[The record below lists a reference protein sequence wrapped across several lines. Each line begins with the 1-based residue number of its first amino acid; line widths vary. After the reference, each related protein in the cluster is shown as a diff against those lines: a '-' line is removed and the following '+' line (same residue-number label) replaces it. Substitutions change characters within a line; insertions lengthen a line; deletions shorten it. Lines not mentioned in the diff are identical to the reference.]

1 MDLPMPRHRNRPI
14 MRPPLEVTINGPRGD
29 EWERVCGTRTFP
41 VTSFNPVRAN
51 LPGKPNAEVYIMNV
65 QAMKSEVLDK
75 IIAHLAVKF
84 GIPVSEIEADM
95 AAHGNPIL
103 AEDCTV
109 VLNDPQRWV

>member
-1 MDLPMPRHRNRPI
+1 

-65 QAMKSEVLDK
+65 QAMESAVMEK
-75 IIAHLAVKF
+75 IAAHLAQKF
-84 GIPVSEIEADM
+84 GLTEQEVFSDM